1 MRLQDHQLLRSTSL
15 TTIRFVVSIRVS
27 VLFFEPVVHKIF
39 ERCFTR
45 PFLFVR
51 GWGLGIKLRLGY
63 EPSLSLSLSAGTEA
77 AAVNLD
83 SLPIPTKPPKKKK
96 DPKKLRAGGGKVWE
110 DSTLDDWDPSRCLDN

>member
-1 MRLQDHQLLRSTSL
+1 M
-15 TTIRFVVSIRVS
+15 
-27 VLFFEPVVHKIF
+27 
-39 ERCFTR
+39 
-45 PFLFVR
+45 R

-63 EPSLSLSLSAGTEA
+63 EPSLSLSLSLSAGTEA

-110 DSTLDDWDPSRCLDN
+110 DSTLDDWDPSRCLDNRISSLGNVSLVPRPFLPPVFDHLQKRRGKAWEGESCA